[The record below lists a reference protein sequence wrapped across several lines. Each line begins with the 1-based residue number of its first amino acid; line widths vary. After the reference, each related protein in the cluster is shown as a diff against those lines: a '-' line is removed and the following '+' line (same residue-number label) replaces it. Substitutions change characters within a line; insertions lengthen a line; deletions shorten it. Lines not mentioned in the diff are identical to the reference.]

1 MHQHVTGTAPR
12 GELLGYQVESLERNF
27 SIRIENTP
35 PFRGD
40 CKGIVERYFKTIQI
54 PYKQSAPGVVTGTKI
69 KKHGDSDYRLDAVMN
84 IDEFTSIILA
94 LIICHNRYH
103 TYETYDR
110 DIDMPTDLPMTPI
123 SLWNWGLQNRSG
135 RLRVVPEA
143 ALRACLLPRTQA
155 SISDNGVNVFGVY
168 YTCSEIIQLGWLHR
182 ASTIS
187 RPKSCEVGYDPAI
200 ADVVYLFPNKNSSEY
215 WTCELTDRSREFMG
229 CSFWDVWAIK
239 KQQKKT
245 TANSKLSEDREK
257 RKLYDFIDTKIANAI
272 AESNDNLPMSN
283 KKRISSIKDN
293 RSLEKN
299 KERQNA
305 EPIVRPTQNAK
316 TVDIVTISPNAEFP
330 DHIDEL
336 FEDD

>member
-1 MHQHVTGTAPR
+1 
-12 GELLGYQVESLERNF
+12 
-27 SIRIENTP
+27 
-35 PFRGD
+35 
-40 CKGIVERYFKTIQI
+40 
-54 PYKQSAPGVVTGTKI
+54 
-69 KKHGDSDYRLDAVMN
+69 
-84 IDEFTSIILA
+84 
-94 LIICHNRYH
+94 
-103 TYETYDR
+103 
-110 DIDMPTDLPMTPI
+110 
-123 SLWNWGLQNRSG
+123 
-135 RLRVVPEA
+135 
-143 ALRACLLPRTQA
+143 
-155 SISDNGVNVFGVY
+155 
-168 YTCSEIIQLGWLHR
+168 
-182 ASTIS
+182 
-187 RPKSCEVGYDPAI
+187 
-200 ADVVYLFPNKNSSEY
+200 
-215 WTCELTDRSREFMG
+215 MG